1 MQGSAAATE
10 REARRRLPSLLANLL
25 DEPVVHVDPP
35 HSDDAP
41 QVDLIASDESG
52 RRWVIEIKNS
62 SRPGQ
67 VARAAEQLRAYA
79 DEGVIPVLVVPFMSR
94 AGAETADRVWLY
106 WIDLSGNAHVRAGN
120 CALVIRTCC
129 LTPGLRTTVS
139 TAMTSCPVTS
149 AAAAS
154 SSHGSSPSAWSR

>member
-67 VARAAEQLRAYA
+67 VARAAEQLLPYA

-94 AGAETADRVWLY
+94 AGAETADRVRLNHGPESPVSAGATRAPG
-106 WIDLSGNAHVRAGN
+106 LSGPDRPQRGVLRGRP
-120 CALVIRTCC
+120 ALLDGRVGC
-129 LTPGLRTTVS
+129 LVHDQVCRPL
-139 TAMTSCPVTS
+139 
-149 AAAAS
+149 
-154 SSHGSSPSAWSR
+154 